1 MGRRASAETGRSV
14 LVRLAP
20 YFALVALSIAFRWPA
35 LINASTVNADAAV
48 VGLQAM
54 HILKGEFSWFLFG
67 SGYQTSVDSIVAAG
81 FFALLGAT
89 PLALMMSTLA
99 GHIASTLL
107 AYSTLAR
114 HLPRWTAVIVVLPLV
129 FTTSPLHTYILG
141 PPRQAALTLVFLAV
155 WLIDRAPGPL
165 PSPPPKS
172 GEGTQWALVNA
183 WGGGRFLGG
192 VIASLA
198 CFADPYALLFLP
210 AILLLAL
217 LTALERGTHAP
228 KRSAATFAGALVG
241 LVPFLM
247 LLSSSRSVHGEATF
261 TPSVWRHNAS
271 LLWDRCLPW
280 VLGMTAYVP
289 SGDAGYLP
297 CRMGPFRVVEL
308 AGPILVFAVIVF
320 GVTRRRPSPEAR
332 SLLPLGIFGAA
343 VALVS
348 LTAFLVSPMV
358 MDLFSAR
365 YLAALVLTLPF
376 ALAPGAA
383 LLRRRT
389 LGALVTPFVASAAV
403 CGWVGFGEEVSGI
416 LPVRLAGGGAES
428 EARLGALLRER
439 GVAHAVADYWVSYR
453 LTFLSKEAV
462 EVVPIHASEDRYTPY
477 RRAFEEA
484 RTVAYIF
491 DPHRSRESLPTM
503 LDEIATKE
511 PYGVSKETL
520 QVGELTAVIL
530 ER

>member
-1 MGRRASAETGRSV
+1 MGRRASPETGRSV
-14 LVRLAP
+14 LVRLTP

-35 LINASTVNADAAV
+35 LINASTVNSDAAI

-155 WLIDRAPGPL
+155 WMIDRGKQRFA
-165 PSPPPKS
+165 
-172 GEGTQWALVNA
+172 
-183 WGGGRFLGG
+183 GGA
-192 VIASLA
+192 IASLA

-210 AILLLAL
+210 ATLLLAL

-241 LVPFLM
+241 LVPFLL
-247 LLSSSRSVHGEATF
+247 LLSSPRSVHGEATF

-280 VLGMTAYVP
+280 VLGMTAYAP
-289 SGDAGYLP
+289 LGDAGYVP
-297 CRMGPFRVVEL
+297 CPMGPFRIVEI

-332 SLLPLGIFGAA
+332 RLLPLGIFGAA

-365 YLAALVLTLPF
+365 YLAAMVLALPF

-389 LGALVTPFVASAAV
+389 LGALLSPFLASAAV

-416 LPVRLAGGGAES
+416 LPVRLAGAGAES

-453 LTFLSKEAV
+453 LTFLSKEAI
-462 EVVPIHASEDRYTPY
+462 EVVPIHASEDRYAPY

-484 RTVAYIF
+484 RRVAYIF
-491 DPHRSRESLPTM
+491 DPHRSRESLPAM

-511 PYGVSKETL
+511 PYGVSRETL